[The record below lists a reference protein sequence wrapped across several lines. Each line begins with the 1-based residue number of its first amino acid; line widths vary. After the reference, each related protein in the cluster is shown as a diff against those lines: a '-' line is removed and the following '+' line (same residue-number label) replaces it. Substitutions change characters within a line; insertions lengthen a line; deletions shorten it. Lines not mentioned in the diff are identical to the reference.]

1 MQMKLIFLTPRFKSD
16 NFWNSEMPFKPIEND
31 VAFYVPRF
39 QGHPVLE
46 SVSQDSCIIRIRWLT
61 SAACGDE
68 QKAELDKCR
77 VHDYSTGEYYDLNR
91 LSPSHS
97 GDFNYHIV
105 VR

>member
-1 MQMKLIFLTPRFKSD
+1 MIIFGTRKC
-16 NFWNSEMPFKPIEND
+16 PFNPIEND
-31 VAFYVPRF
+31 VAFYVPLF

-91 LSPSHS
+91 LSTSHS
-97 GDFNYHIV
+97 GDFKYRVV

>member
-1 MQMKLIFLTPRFKSD
+1 MKVRIFGTRIC
-16 NFWNSEMPFKPIEND
+16 PFNPLKMMWLS
-31 VAFYVPRF
+31 VPRF

-46 SVSQDSCIIRIRWLT
+46 SVSKDSCIIRIRWLT

-77 VHDYSTGEYYDLNR
+77 VHDYSTGENYDLNR
-91 LSPSHS
+91 LPT
-97 GDFNYHIV
+97 GDFKYHIV